1 MSKNAS
7 LISNLIL
14 SAAVLHA
21 VTDAR
26 SASTAL
32 LREVICAKE
41 NVRFSK
47 ACIHSWIQAN
57 TSPKSA
63 LVGSPRYVLSYDWAG
78 PVRKCRA
85 HIIAFW
91 LAGPGFGWVAC
102 THVGRRTAT
111 LSSYVY
117 HEIPFPIW
125 GKDIDEPGAA
135 VRARVRSGSAH
146 GDFGCGGAVP
156 RIRVSETH
164 LLCVVPHLHL

>member
-1 MSKNAS
+1 MLDTSKYIAKVTRGGARRS
-7 LISNLIL
+7 MAGTVLARACRGYLLHLGRGALGLADRIS
-14 SAAVLHA
+14 
-21 VTDAR
+21 
-26 SASTAL
+26 
-32 LREVICAKE
+32 
-41 NVRFSK
+41 VR
-47 ACIHSWIQAN
+47 H
-57 TSPKSA
+57 
-63 LVGSPRYVLSYDWAG
+63 
-78 PVRKCRA
+78 
-85 HIIAFW
+85 
-91 LAGPGFGWVAC
+91 GWVAC